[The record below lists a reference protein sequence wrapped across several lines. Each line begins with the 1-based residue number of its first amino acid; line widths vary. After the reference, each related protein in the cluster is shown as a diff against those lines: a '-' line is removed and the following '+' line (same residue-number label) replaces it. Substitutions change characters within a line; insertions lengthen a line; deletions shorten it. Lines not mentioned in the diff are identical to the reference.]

1 MPLIDNIKH
10 KNKPTRYYSR
20 KQEKRTANLLGGTA
34 TKNSG
39 ATMFQKGDVYDAKG
53 NFQIECKT
61 KEKPCESFS
70 IKKEWLEKNLEETL
84 ITGKKYSV
92 LAFNYGPNEP
102 NYYVIDEKLFLLLKE
117 YLEKGED

>member
-92 LAFNYGPNEP
+92 LAFNFGPNEP
-102 NYYVIDEKLFLLLKE
+102 NYYVIDEKLMSDIVDRLK
-117 YLEKGED
+117 G